1 MVKRTVALFGL
12 YMLTPLLV
20 GALGVSVLRG
30 LACAEPGWKWIGG
43 DASPSGWVTVHGP
56 ADVNVNG
63 GRMAA
68 QMCDPPGGNLAPTPE
83 GAIQFWR
90 VNPGRG
96 GHGRDAGAETVS
108 GNYTQGGPRHAV

>member
-63 GRMAA
+63 GALD
-68 QMCDPPGGNLAPTPE
+68 CKIDESDGGEIGHDPERLDN
-83 GAIQFWR
+83 FWR
-90 VNPGRG
+90 GK
-96 GHGRDAGAETVS
+96 TVS
-108 GNYTQGGPRHAV
+108 ERYGNEG

>member
-20 GALGVSVLRG
+20 GALGVSALRG

-63 GRMAA
+63 GELPTQLA
-68 QMCDPPGGNLAPTPE
+68 QP
-83 GAIQFWR
+83 
-90 VNPGRG
+90 RG
-96 GHGRDAGAETVS
+96 GSFAHTLESALNLSLRKPGSVVS
-108 GNYTQGGPRHAV
+108 AFPH

>member
-63 GRMAA
+63 GQTTAKMYDPDRGTLA
-68 QMCDPPGGNLAPTPE
+68 QAPE
-83 GAIQFWR
+83 RGIQFC
-90 VNPGRG
+90 RG
-96 GHGRDAGAETVS
+96 KAGWDGSDSHV
-108 GNYTQGGPRHAV
+108 GGEKRRGDF

>member
-43 DASPSGWVTVHGP
+43 NASPSGWVTVHGP

-63 GRMAA
+63 GEMNAKLYDAHGVTLA
-68 QMCDPPGGNLAPTPE
+68 QTPKRW
-83 GAIQFWR
+83 INFC
-90 VNPGRG
+90 RG
-96 GHGRDAGAETVS
+96 KDSWVRYGSDLWDGEMSRT
-108 GNYTQGGPRHAV
+108 